1 MGGGIVD
8 LVRAIKQ
15 IVQDTVD
22 NMSISD
28 MVYGTYTGNS
38 LKIDNKPLPIPMDMV
53 DIPERL
59 RVMPAKVSFEITDTD
74 AEGVFEVRGMDD
86 EIIPIKSIK
95 FENVPVNLKINFSP
109 GDRVAVVQK
118 KGGQRYAVI
127 DRMG

>member
-1 MGGGIVD
+1 MD

-22 NMSISD
+22 NMKISD
-28 MVYGTYTGNS
+28 VVYGTYTGDA

-74 AEGVFEVRGMDD
+74 TEGIFEVRGIDD

>member
-1 MGGGIVD
+1 MD

>member
-1 MGGGIVD
+1 VD

>member
-1 MGGGIVD
+1 MD

-28 MVYGTYTGNS
+28 VVYGTYTGNS

-74 AEGVFEVRGMDD
+74 TEGIFEVRGIDD

>member
-1 MGGGIVD
+1 MD

-28 MVYGTYTGNS
+28 VVYGTYTGNS

>member
-1 MGGGIVD
+1 MD

-95 FENVPVNLKINFSP
+95 FEKVPVNLKINFSP